1 MEVITARSFTL
12 DGKKLDAGKKIT
24 TDDDTGADLIAKG
37 FCKPKEEPKPKVE
50 AKPAEGP
57 KAEMKTDIPASKDK
71 PA

>member
-1 MEVITARSFTL
+1 MEVITLKAFTL

-37 FCKPKEEPKPKVE
+37 FCKAKEEPKPKPVAFMNEGNIPAE
-50 AKPAEGP
+50 AK
-57 KAEMKTDIPASKDK
+57 K